1 MIAMI
6 LPLKAEELSFDCWFS
21 YPGSH
26 AAQSTRNDYYA
37 GQGKTELTGTVW
49 KNETAFFKIAVT
61 AEQDTVLKAEING
74 FQQAKAEVEHLEA
87 IRTSMGI
94 GLENAAPV
102 RDYHDLVVPGAE
114 LTLSAGDTGF
124 FWIRVHVPAKATA
137 GTEQGVVTIAAADGS
152 RKECRLNLRI
162 LPLTLP
168 EEKSYSINLWQYP
181 YVSLQYYDR
190 LRDQAPFSSDHIREL
205 KRELELYRETGG
217 DAVTVTVVPEPWGH
231 QTHYDT
237 PSMVVWHRHD
247 DGSYSF
253 DFSALE
259 QWVKLCEECGIS
271 GRIDTYSPLPWDGA
285 VRVVHD
291 DQSEERLFLTPGSYS
306 WHTAWESFL
315 YAYMDVLEK
324 NGWFDKTYLCLDER
338 DVEAARA
345 VMDLAAEVR
354 NSKGQPF
361 HVSVAVNR
369 WEDVSLYDQADD
381 ISISLTIIPQDPAAL
396 QEVLSRRSGSGRT
409 TTLYNCTATY
419 PSAFTYSEPDETLWT
434 FDYLSTNGFTGYLR
448 WALDAW
454 NDNPY
459 ADMRDRNFEAG
470 DSFMIYPD
478 RKDAA
483 DPVPLGSLRTEM
495 IIAGRQR
502 AEKLKILTDRYPQMR
517 QEIGTIYRARGQ
529 INNWGA
535 MTGTEAGAAAV
546 TEEVMRVE
554 ALIGQYEEM
563 LASPWKCITK
573 GRRHLPA

>member
-1 MIAMI
+1 
-6 LPLKAEELSFDCWFS
+6 
-21 YPGSH
+21 
-26 AAQSTRNDYYA
+26 
-37 GQGKTELTGTVW
+37 
-49 KNETAFFKIAVT
+49 
-61 AEQDTVLKAEING
+61 
-74 FQQAKAEVEHLEA
+74 
-87 IRTSMGI
+87 
-94 GLENAAPV
+94 
-102 RDYHDLVVPGAE
+102 
-114 LTLSAGDTGF
+114 
-124 FWIRVHVPAKATA
+124 
-137 GTEQGVVTIAAADGS
+137 
-152 RKECRLNLRI
+152 
-162 LPLTLP
+162 
-168 EEKSYSINLWQYP
+168 
-181 YVSLQYYDR
+181 
-190 LRDQAPFSSDHIREL
+190 
-205 KRELELYRETGG
+205 
-217 DAVTVTVVPEPWGH
+217 
-231 QTHYDT
+231 
-237 PSMVVWHRHD
+237 
-247 DGSYSF
+247 
-253 DFSALE
+253 
-259 QWVKLCEECGIS
+259 
-271 GRIDTYSPLPWDGA
+271 
-285 VRVVHD
+285 
-291 DQSEERLFLTPGSYS
+291 
-306 WHTAWESFL
+306 
-315 YAYMDVLEK
+315 
-324 NGWFDKTYLCLDER
+324 
-338 DVEAARA
+338 
-345 VMDLAAEVR
+345 MDLAAEVR

-483 DPVPLGSLRTEM
+483 DPVPLKSLRTEM

-502 AEKLKILTDRYPQMR
+502 AEKLKILTDRYPQLR

-563 LASPWKCITK
+563 LANPWKCITK